1 MGEKQGLAVNGS
13 SVSFDGAENVL
24 NLIVEMMFSSVNRVK
39 GREVH
44 DLNGNGKRCD
54 FCQKAVSP
62 SKSRESADL
71 AQTLGPRI
79 QLGLPELKEPIG
91 FSWTALCVHAV
102 KKPTDFWGISLHVAH
117 VLLRPTQ
124 DGEKKSQFA

>member
-1 MGEKQGLAVNGS
+1 MGEKQGLAVNSS

-71 AQTLGPRI
+71 AGCTSLVS
-79 QLGLPELKEPIG
+79 ELKL
-91 FSWTALCVHAV
+91 W
-102 KKPTDFWGISLHVAH
+102 D
-117 VLLRPTQ
+117 LRYTWPP
-124 DGEKKSQFA
+124 